1 MFVKLDIRAA
11 YCPKG
16 GGGVAKK
23 GLLYSLTQQTDTC
36 IANPDAVAKQVWAK
50 ILCYTA
56 CKCAV
61 TDMEALE
68 KTVEDHN
75 GWTAPLLNF
84 TNYFLV
90 WIHNILNMDQ
100 YS

>member
-36 IANPDAVAKQVWAK
+36 IANPDAVAKQV
-50 ILCYTA
+50 
-56 CKCAV
+56 
-61 TDMEALE
+61 
-68 KTVEDHN
+68 
-75 GWTAPLLNF
+75 
-84 TNYFLV
+84 
-90 WIHNILNMDQ
+90 
-100 YS
+100 